1 MHLRHSFDFLCRL
14 FVFQFLLKQKH
25 VLTVDIWELKD
36 PLHVPTAIQEEDA
49 AASVQK
55 QNAAANKNG
64 ANSPDKKQTV
74 KLVKSVIY
82 LSHEWVSWSAETA
95 ALILSS

>member
-1 MHLRHSFDFLCRL
+1 MR
-14 FVFQFLLKQKH
+14 
-25 VLTVDIWELKD
+25 ELKD
-36 PLHVPTAIQEEDA
+36 PTAIREEDA
-49 AASVQK
+49 AVFVQK
-55 QNAAANKNG
+55 QNTAANKNG

-82 LSHEWVSWSAETA
+82 LSHEWARWSAETA